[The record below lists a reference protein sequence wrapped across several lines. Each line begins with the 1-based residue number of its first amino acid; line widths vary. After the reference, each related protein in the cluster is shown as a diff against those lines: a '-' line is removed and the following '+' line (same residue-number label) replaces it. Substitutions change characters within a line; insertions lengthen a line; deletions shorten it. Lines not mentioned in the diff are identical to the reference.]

1 MTDMPDFKSMSA
13 QEVREWVKAHEDAI
27 LRDTPSILEA
37 LLSDGRKSV
46 QAQGEALGRRL
57 ARREEE
63 ILRLEGLLQHDR
75 RFGMR
80 VCGVDEVGRG
90 PLAGPIVAA
99 AVILPE
105 NSPVEEWMHGI
116 NDSKKLT
123 KKKREELAEKIRR
136 HAVSYAIAEKS
147 NADIDARGI
156 AWCNH
161 AVFREAVD
169 ALSLRPQVVL
179 SDGYPIQGYSGANV
193 AIVKGDGKSA
203 AIACASILAKVH
215 RDQWMET
222 LHDTYPEYGFSSNAG
237 YGSEGHVTALKRLG
251 PTPLHRRSFLQN
263 ILGETLE

>member
-1 MTDMPDFKSMSA
+1 MPDFKNMSA
-13 QEVREWVKAHEDAI
+13 KEVREWVMASGDAVH
-27 LRDTPSILEA
+27 LDPAPILEA
-37 LLSDGRKSV
+37 LLSDRRKAV
-46 QAQGEALGRRL
+46 QAQGEALARSL
-57 ARREEE
+57 ARREKEV
-63 ILRLEGLLQHDR
+63 LRLKGLLQHDR
-75 RFGMR
+75 DFGMR
-80 VCGVDEVGRG
+80 ICGVDEVGRG

-105 NSPVEEWMHGI
+105 SGTVEEWMHGI

-136 HAVSYAIAEKS
+136 HAISYAIAEKS
-147 NADIDARGI
+147 NADIDNRGI

-161 AVFREAVD
+161 AVFREAVEG
-169 ALSLRPQVVL
+169 LSMKPELVL

-193 AIVKGDGKSA
+193 AVVKGDTKSA

-222 LHDTYPEYGFSSNAG
+222 LHEHFPEYGFASNAG
-237 YGSEGHVTALKRLG
+237 YGSEGHVAALKRLG